1 MLKPLEVLKLY
12 GSHEGTISSVLKRRV
27 EKIPNK
33 EFLLYQ
39 GQSFNYAQTHHFV
52 ERTAAYLS
60 SIGVK
65 RTSKVAVMSLNHP
78 STVFTFF
85 ALASLGATM
94 VPINPEFGVEE
105 VRYILNHSDVGG
117 VICSPSVVSTIE
129 GAWTDL
135 PIKPWLMLND
145 TSEVTSAYLY
155 LSQEVERC
163 KEIAP
168 PSTGQADDI
177 CVFIYTSGT
186 TGYPKAVMHSQNNL
200 VLAGEGFVERMYL
213 QPEDRLL
220 CVLPMFHVNAIFYS
234 LSGSLSSG
242 ATLIL
247 EPKFSAS
254 KFWQIAKETGATEV
268 NTIAA
273 ASTILMKRPRS
284 EYVSGHQLRKMY
296 GAPYDKETYRVYNDE
311 FEMPYVIEGY
321 GMSEIP
327 GAMNNPFLGPH
338 KIGAMGQPS
347 RHPDPNISLA
357 EAKVVDDEGNRVP
370 TGEIGELVIKTPIVM
385 KGYFK
390 DIERTKESF
399 KDGWFLTGDLVYVD
413 EDNYFWFVARKKDI
427 IRKRGENISGAE
439 LDRVINN
446 HPCVLESASIP
457 VPSEL
462 GEDDIFVAVVI
473 KDGMTLKHKEVAEW
487 CRQHLAANKVPR
499 YVAFVD
505 QLPHTPTHRIAKFKM
520 KEDKNLRRL
529 AVDLEA

>member
-1 MLKPLEVLKLY
+1 
-12 GSHEGTISSVLKRRV
+12 
-27 EKIPNK
+27 
-33 EFLLYQ
+33 
-39 GQSFNYAQTHHFV
+39 
-52 ERTAAYLS
+52 
-60 SIGVK
+60 
-65 RTSKVAVMSLNHP
+65 
-78 STVFTFF
+78 
-85 ALASLGATM
+85 
-94 VPINPEFGVEE
+94 
-105 VRYILNHSDVGG
+105 
-117 VICSPSVVSTIE
+117 
-129 GAWTDL
+129 
-135 PIKPWLMLND
+135 
-145 TSEVTSAYLY
+145 
-155 LSQEVERC
+155 
-163 KEIAP
+163 
-168 PSTGQADDI
+168 
-177 CVFIYTSGT
+177 
-186 TGYPKAVMHSQNNL
+186 
-200 VLAGEGFVERMYL
+200 
-213 QPEDRLL
+213 
-220 CVLPMFHVNAIFYS
+220 
-234 LSGSLSSG
+234 
-242 ATLIL
+242 
-247 EPKFSAS
+247 
-254 KFWQIAKETGATEV
+254 
-268 NTIAA
+268 
-273 ASTILMKRPRS
+273 
-284 EYVSGHQLRKMY
+284 MY
-296 GAPYDKETYRVYNDE
+296 GAPFDKETYRVYNDE

-357 EAKVVDDEGNRVP
+357 EAKVVDDAGNRVP

-473 KDGMTLKHKEVAEW
+473 KDGMTLKHKEIAEW
-487 CRQHLAANKVPR
+487 CKQHLAANKVPR

-520 KEDKNLRRL
+520 KEDKNLRKL